1 MASHQCDMHGCFHAS
16 TVPSTSTNL
25 PGCCPDIQAIHSVA
39 ESASNSEVKGVLAET
54 SPHNLTS
61 IIDPDSPTQQAPD
74 PAAQAS
80 LTISNPSTQQ
90 RQTLLH
96 FPFLP
101 ASPHSLPVTSTSQPT
116 NSNPV
121 PPIPPFVLPPPPVGI
136 DMNLWVHNQAFMAAL
151 IPMLILLLQ
160 ALQLPLPLPP
170 PPAPIY
176 IPPPAPVY
184 VPPPLLP
191 KEGDSKALTIFNG
204 TDHTKLRDFLFEC
217 NLVFTVKPC
226 TFVTD
231 KAKIMYAIQYLDGT
245 TKHHFCQYIETSS
258 ANLKVNVWTDFA
270 LKLHTIF
277 GNLDRTKWAST
288 KLLSLKMKDNTHV
301 HKYMVQ

>member
-74 PAAQAS
+74 PTAQAS

-90 RQTLLH
+90 RQTLPH

-101 ASPHSLPVTSTSQPT
+101 ASPHSLPVTSTPQST

-121 PPIPPFVLPPPPVGI
+121 PPIPPFILPPPPAGI
-136 DMNLWVHNQAFMAAL
+136 DANLWAHNQVFMVAL
-151 IPMLILLLQ
+151 IPMLIPLLQ
-160 ALQLPLPLPP
+160 ALQ
-170 PPAPIY
+170 
-176 IPPPAPVY
+176 PPPAPVY
-184 VPPPLLP
+184 ILPPAPVYILPPAPVYVLPPPLP

-204 TDHTKLRDFLFEC
+204 TDHTKLQDFLFEC
-217 NLVFTVKPC
+217 NLVFAVKPC
-226 TFVTD
+226 TFTTD
-231 KAKIMYAIQYLDGT
+231 KAKITYAIQYLDST
-245 TKHHFCQYIETSS
+245 TKHHFCWYIKTSS
-258 ANLKVNVWTDFA
+258 ANPKVNVWTDFA
-270 LKLHTIF
+270 LKLPTVF
-277 GNLDRTKWAST
+277 GDPDRT
-288 KLLSLKMKDNTHV
+288 
-301 HKYMVQ
+301 

>member
-25 PGCCPDIQAIHSVA
+25 PGGFPDIQAIHSVA

-101 ASPHSLPVTSTSQPT
+101 ASPHSLPVTSTPQPT
-116 NSNPV
+116 NSNPA
-121 PPIPPFVLPPPPVGI
+121 PPIPPFILPPPPAGI
-136 DMNLWVHNQAFMAAL
+136 DANLWAHNQAFMAAL
-151 IPMLILLLQ
+151 IPLLILLLQ
-160 ALQLPLPLPP
+160 ALQLPPP
-170 PPAPIY
+170 PP
-176 IPPPAPVY
+176 PPPTPQPTLHFPIHY
-184 VPPPLLP
+184 I
-191 KEGDSKALTIFNG
+191 LT
-204 TDHTKLRDFLFEC
+204 
-217 NLVFTVKPC
+217 P
-226 TFVTD
+226 
-231 KAKIMYAIQYLDGT
+231 
-245 TKHHFCQYIETSS
+245 
-258 ANLKVNVWTDFA
+258 
-270 LKLHTIF
+270 
-277 GNLDRTKWAST
+277 
-288 KLLSLKMKDNTHV
+288 
-301 HKYMVQ
+301 